1 MDFNSILDQFE
12 DYEEENSILSQ
23 ETENDVFFYPNNN
36 NNSLLSGSHQ
46 NLDFNENI
54 LPNFLSP
61 HSSALR
67 SPFDEANLEL
77 FNNNNKN
84 DECFVNN
91 RKALIS
97 KESSCKND
105 KNNKFPDLQE
115 NFEIK
120 LNSDINFYD
129 QEKIEH
135 IFAND
140 HQQVT
145 IFI

>member
-36 NNSLLSGSHQ
+36 NNSLLSGSNQ

-61 HSSALR
+61 HSSAIK

-77 FNNNNKN
+77 FKTNK
-84 DECFVNN
+84 DGECFVNN

-97 KESSCKND
+97 KENFCENLNEFND
-105 KNNKFPDLQE
+105 FCE
-115 NFEIK
+115 FIK
-120 LNSDINFYD
+120 KVKIN
-129 QEKIEH
+129 
-135 IFAND
+135 
-140 HQQVT
+140 
-145 IFI
+145 